1 MEKKKPS
8 LSFILAII
16 AAVSVIAA
24 AVGVVIYR
32 LEKKRKDD
40 EELTNYIDCAIE

>member
-1 MEKKKPS
+1 MEKKKLS
-8 LSFILAII
+8 LSLILSII
-16 AAVSVIAA
+16 AGIVVIAA
-24 AVGVVIYR
+24 AVGVFIYK